1 MSGFY
6 KNIGGM
12 VRPTT
17 KDELKNEIRIRIDRG
32 QTNLNDIDTSRIT
45 DMSSLF
51 YDYPCKDMDVS
62 LWDVHNVRN
71 MSFMFYGCTDFN
83 CDL

>member
-12 VRPTT
+12 VHPTT
-17 KDELKNEIRIRIDRG
+17 KDELVNEIRIRIDRG

-45 DMSSLF
+45 DMKELF
-51 YDYPCKDMDVS
+51 YNFDAKDQNIVIS
-62 LWDVHNVRN
+62 V
-71 MSFMFYGCTDFN
+71 
-83 CDL
+83 